1 MKLGAYG
8 TRQAPRGARRR
19 AAGGLVQRA
28 ALALALCAAG
38 CAGAPAQAPAEPV
51 APPAAPQRPFYEGT
65 EAMRASARQAI
76 ADFERPE
83 GTAAMDASARLARL
97 GEPAVPPLLEALR
110 MHPSARTRGMSA
122 YTLGFLRDRRALEP
136 LAQTLADRDRPV
148 QLEAAT
154 ALLRLGDDRGLVR
167 LVDAL
172 EDRDA
177 AVRSRAIGVLQEAVG
192 STWGYGVSE
201 APEDRAAAVARWRS
215 WLQQRR
221 EGRP

>member
-1 MKLGAYG
+1 MTLDA
-8 TRQAPRGARRR
+8 ARRALEVGRGPALRLHALAACLWLVACTAPAADR
-19 AAGGLVQRA
+19 AAPPP
-28 ALALALCAAG
+28 
-38 CAGAPAQAPAEPV
+38 APAG
-51 APPAAPQRPFYEGT
+51 PQRPFYEGT
-65 EAMRASARQAI
+65 AAMRSAAQQAI
-76 ADFERPE
+76 AEFERPE

-110 MHPSARTRGMSA
+110 AHPSARTRGMSA

-136 LAQTLADRDRPV
+136 LARALSDVDRSV

-172 EDRDA
+172 EERDA

-192 STWGYGVSE
+192 STWGYVVSD

>member
-1 MKLGAYG
+1 MMLGVAPA
-8 TRQAPRGARRR
+8 RQACH
-19 AAGGLVQRA
+19 AAQ
-28 ALALALCAAG
+28 ALALALALGAAG
-38 CAGAPAQAPAEPV
+38 CASSPTPASQEPPAPAV
-51 APPAAPQRPFYEGT
+51 RPFYEGT
-65 EAMRASARQAI
+65 PAMRDAAHKAI
-76 ADFERPE
+76 EEFERPE

-110 MHPSARTRGMSA
+110 THPSARTRGMSA

-136 LAQTLADRDRPV
+136 LAQALADRDRAV

-192 STWGYGVSE
+192 SSWGYGVSD